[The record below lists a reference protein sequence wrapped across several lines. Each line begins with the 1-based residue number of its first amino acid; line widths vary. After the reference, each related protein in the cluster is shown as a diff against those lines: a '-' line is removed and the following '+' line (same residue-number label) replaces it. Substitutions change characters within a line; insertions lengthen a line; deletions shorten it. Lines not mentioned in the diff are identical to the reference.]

1 MKLSKHHYILV
12 LSLTFIV
19 NFDSTVVIPI
29 ISNYA
34 ISLGASVFF
43 ASIIVGAYSM
53 VHIPS
58 NIISGRLVDKLGRK
72 LLISIGIILDGF
84 SILLYSFATNPFF
97 LLFARLIHGLGGG
110 LGGPG
115 TMAYFSDATPKE
127 KSGRGMALYGISFG
141 IALLLGFMIGGI
153 GATGVG
159 YKNLFLLVSI
169 LLFFMATFSL
179 FLPPIYHP
187 IKEKFSFKKELEIFK
202 SIIISKKILP
212 SYLSI
217 MALNFNLGII
227 TATYSV
233 LLKEASYS
241 DSQIGIIFSILVFIS
256 IIIHYPSGLLSDKKG
271 KLKIM
276 SIGLIL
282 VSLSFTILT
291 ISILIPFPIFG
302 MIIFGIG
309 HGMIF
314 PTSAGIIRNHTKE
327 GIRGIATGTFY
338 AIIVAG
344 IAIGAPISGLIFS
357 LWGTKAMLILGILI
371 PFSTVITLFFL
382 YRKSFIKEG
391 I

>member
-1 MKLSKHHYILV
+1 
-12 LSLTFIV
+12 
-19 NFDSTVVIPI
+19 
-29 ISNYA
+29 
-34 ISLGASVFF
+34 
-43 ASIIVGAYSM
+43 
-53 VHIPS
+53 
-58 NIISGRLVDKLGRK
+58 
-72 LLISIGIILDGF
+72 
-84 SILLYSFATNPFF
+84 
-97 LLFARLIHGLGGG
+97 
-110 LGGPG
+110 
-115 TMAYFSDATPKE
+115 
-127 KSGRGMALYGISFG
+127 MALYGISFG

-187 IKEKFSFKKELEIFK
+187 IKEKFSFKKEFEILK
-202 SIIISKKILP
+202 IIIISKKILP

-217 MALNFNLGII
+217 IALNFNLGII

-291 ISILIPFPIFG
+291 ISILIPIPIFG

-314 PTSAGIIRNHTKE
+314 PTSAGIIRNHTEE

-338 AIIVAG
+338 AIIVTG

-357 LWGTKAMLILGILI
+357 FWGTKAMLILGILI
-371 PFSTVITLFFL
+371 PLSTVITLFFL
-382 YRKSFIKEG
+382 DRKPIIKEG